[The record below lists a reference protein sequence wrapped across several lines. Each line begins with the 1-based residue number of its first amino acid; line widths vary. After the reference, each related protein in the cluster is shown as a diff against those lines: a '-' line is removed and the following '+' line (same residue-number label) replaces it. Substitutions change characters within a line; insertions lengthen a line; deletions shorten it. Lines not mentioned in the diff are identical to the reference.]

1 MEFRMTKTFSQGISE
16 WHWGKLQIEAAEK
29 QGRRFRVKE
38 NVTRFPSLPLDLIDL
53 GVILE
58 S

>member
-1 MEFRMTKTFSQGISE
+1 MTKKFSQGISE

-38 NVTRFPSLPLDLIDL
+38 DVTRFPSLPLDLIDL